1 MDKVFVHGLVAVGEG
16 AVRDHVDGGFETRIG
31 LVVLLRIV
39 AFGVEGV
46 HLVDGHAE
54 EEEVLSADA
63 LTDFD
68 VGTVEGADGHGAVE
82 SELHV
87 AGTGGFLAGLGDL
100 LVEVGCRDEVLCETH
115 VVVPRE
121 VDVQLALD
129 IRVVVD
135 DAGDVVDQLDGLLG
149 EVVARSGLGA
159 EHDGARH
166 DIVGG
171 DPAGLDVGVACD
183 HGEDLQ
189 CLTLVFVQTLD
200 HGVDHGVR
208 VDVEAVFALG
218 VVGEVNLVGLL
229 DGGELLDEF
238 VIGCE
243 RFEALEQFEVA
254 HPLVGAEA
262 FGDEVG
268 QTRVGELDE
277 AARGHAVGHVG
288 ELVRIHVGEVL
299 QGDVLE
305 QLGVQLGN
313 AVDVG
318 AAVGGQVGHAH
329 GVAGVDGHVLDG
341 GFVDA
346 LGLELGCELVLD
358 LLDDFEVTRQ
368 EFADELGRPHF
379 QGFRKQGVAGVV
391 EGLVGDG
398 PGGVPIV
405 AVLVHEDAHELRN
418 ADDRVGVVELEGDLV
433 REGGQIRLV
442 LTRVEDADGVVDGG
456 GHEEV
461 LLLETQCL
469 ALRGG
474 IFRIQDLGDVLSFN
488 LRLDG
493 VKVLGLVEGEQVE
506 LVVAL
511 GGPQTQGVHTTGS
524 IARNHVVDRHR
535 THGPSRLPYLL
546 AIFLNDFAAE
556 GNLLVAVVIDVSPRL
571 FIGQPVVRGF
581 DLLAVFIELLLED
594 AVLVLNAITECRH
607 AQRGERIDEAGGQTA
622 EATVAEARLVL
633 GVDDVLHGEA
643 EFLDRGVELL
653 GQTGVEQRVAQLL
666 AHQEFCGQV
675 ADCLGVAVD
684 HVGLGLEPGI
694 HEVAAHCGGRGD
706 VHVGRLGL
714 LDGDALGVLQLLAD
728 LVCELLRGDRGLRC
742 GNFSH

>member
-1 MDKVFVHGLVAVGEG
+1 MDEVFVHGLVAVGEG
-16 AVRDHVDGGFETRIG
+16 AVCDHVDGGLEARIG
-31 LVVLLRIV
+31 LVVLLRLV

-68 VGTVEGADGHGAVE
+68 VGTVEGADGHGTVE

-100 LVEVGCRDEVLCETH
+100 LVKVGGRDEVLCEAN

-129 IRVVVD
+129 VRVVVD

-149 EVVARSGLGA
+149 QIVARSGLGT
-159 EHDGARH
+159 EHDGTRH
-166 DIVGG
+166 DVVCR
-171 DPAGLDVGVACD
+171 DLAGLDVGVTCD

-229 DGGELLDEF
+229 DGSELLDEF
-238 VIGCE
+238 VVCGK
-243 RFEALEQFEVA
+243 RFEAFEQFEVA

-268 QTRVGELDE
+268 QARVGELDE

-288 ELVRIHVGEVL
+288 ELVGIHVGEVL

-368 EFADELGRPHF
+368 KFADELGRPHF

-398 PGGVPIV
+398 PGGIPIV
-405 AVLVHEDAHELRN
+405 AVLVHEDAHELRD
-418 ADDRVGVVELEGDLV
+418 ADDRVGVVKLEGDLV
-433 REGGQIRLV
+433 CEGGQIRLV
-442 LTRVEDADGVVDGG
+442 LARVEDADGVMDGG

-461 LLLETQCL
+461 LLLETQRL

-474 IFRIQDLGDVLSFN
+474 ILRIQDLGDVFRFD

-493 VKVLGLVEGEQVE
+493 IKVLGLVEGEQVE

-511 GGPQTQGVHTTGS
+511 GGPQAKGVHTAGS
-524 IARNHVVDRHR
+524 IARNHVVDRDC
-535 THGPSRLPYLL
+535 THGPSRLPNLL
-546 AIFLNDFAAE
+546 AVLFDDFAAE
-556 GNLLVAVVIDVSPRL
+556 GDLLVAVVVDVAPWL
-571 FIGQPVVRGF
+571 FVGQPVVRGF
-581 DLLAVFIELLLED
+581 DLLAVFVELLLED
-594 AVLVLNAITECRH
+594 AVLVLDAITECRH

-633 GVDDVLHGEA
+633 GVDDVRHGEA
-643 EFLDRGVELL
+643 EFLDRGIELL
-653 GQTGVEQRVAQLL
+653 GQTGVEQSVAQLL
-666 AHQEFCGQV
+666 TH
-675 ADCLGVAVD
+675 
-684 HVGLGLEPGI
+684 
-694 HEVAAHCGGRGD
+694 
-706 VHVGRLGL
+706 
-714 LDGDALGVLQLLAD
+714 
-728 LVCELLRGDRGLRC
+728 
-742 GNFSH
+742 